1 MACSV
6 ACSLVDIV
14 VDVDVDVVVGY
25 GRTFIIIILISE
37 GPESTEGGTPR
48 TQG

>member
-1 MACSV
+1 MPHDV
-6 ACSLVDIV
+6 VDIV
-14 VDVDVDVVVGY
+14 VDGVVDVDVVVVGY
-25 GRTFIIIILISE
+25 GRTFIIIIILISE